1 MSLIRKKLR
10 NSFARVTRLI
20 DRIAILDLNFLINK
34 ILATKKIQLTKLL
47 TILIVIITIIIK
59 MKELKSIIL
68 LACLSNFYLKSQFC
82 ENLR

>member
-68 LACLSNFYLKSQFC
+68 LASLSNFYLKSQFC